1 MKNKPETL
9 IAEQD
14 DDQRQSVAA
23 AAQDI
28 EIRYRSLFD
37 NMLEG
42 VAYCSMVFEDEKP
55 SDFIYLDVNSAF
67 ETLTGLRDVVGKNVS
82 TVIPG
87 LRASNPELFDSCGRV
102 AVTGASERFETYV
115 GQLNRWFIITV
126 YGAGNGRF
134 VAVFA
139 DTTEKKLSEQ
149 ALQRSEKKCR
159 SLFDEALQ
167 FIGLLMP
174 DGVMVGINR
183 TALELAGIQAAD
195 VLGKPFGEMPW
206 WTQSSEEHE
215 ILQGAVAKA
224 IQGDCARFELTLQ
237 AGNGHLKHMDFS
249 LKPLRNESGIVEQL
263 IVEGH
268 DITEHRNYERQLE
281 RMATHDIL
289 TGLANRSLLSDR
301 ISQAISHACRHGQ
314 IIAVFLLDID
324 RFKLINDSLGHG
336 VGDLL
341 LKEIASRMKA
351 CTRVGDTVARMGGDE
366 FVLLMTHLE
375 DGNDSALF
383 GRRVLDALSL
393 PIALD
398 GHHLTVTASAG
409 VSLYPKDG
417 ADVDVLLKTADIA
430 LCRAKELGRNCFQFY
445 SAQMNERMLLRLE
458 FETELRLALKH
469 NWFTLH
475 YQPQVDILSGEIIG
489 CEALIRMNHP
499 ERGMIPPNEFISMA
513 EETGLI
519 VAIGEWVIQEACQ
532 QMKRWQGEHPNEL
545 VMAVN
550 VSPLQFRHPDLIEVV
565 RRALEESGLAACYL
579 ELEFTEGA
587 LMKNVASTLEL
598 MKKFKGMGLRLAI
611 DDFGTGYSSLNY
623 LKQFPIDKLK
633 IDQSFV
639 RNIAFDPSDAAI
651 VQAIIALARSLGLS
665 TIAEG
670 VETEAQLGYLRALH
684 CNELQGFFF
693 SQAVPP
699 EEFTALLERSLHV
712 KPIESERVLL
722 LVDDEK
728 NILTSLNR
736 ILYREGYRILT
747 ATSGEEGL
755 ELMAKH
761 RVGVVVSDQ
770 RMTGMTGVEFLRR
783 VKLMH
788 PNAVRMI
795 LSGYTDIDTLTDAI
809 NKGEIY
815 QFINKPWDNN
825 ALLATIREAFSR
837 HDLFNK
843 RTDDDA
849 KLSL

>member
-1 MKNKPETL
+1 MNLGK
-9 IAEQD
+9 AQQD
-14 DDQRQSVAA
+14 IVQLKQSVTAKGS
-23 AAQDI
+23 
-28 EIRYRSLFD
+28 EMNYRLLFE

-42 VAYCSMVFEDEKP
+42 VAYCSMVFEDGKP
-55 SDFIYLDVNSAF
+55 ADFIYLDVNSAF

-82 TVIPG
+82 TIIPG
-87 LRASNPELFDSCGRV
+87 LRVSNPELFDSCGRV
-102 AVTGASERFETYV
+102 AVMGATERFETYV
-115 GQLNRWFIITV
+115 GPLNSWFFITV

-139 DTTEKKLSEQ
+139 DITEKKLSEQ
-149 ALQRSEKKCR
+149 ALQKSEKKCR

-174 DGVMVGINR
+174 DGIMVDINR

-195 VLGKPFGEMPW
+195 VLGKLFWEMPW
-206 WTQSSEEHE
+206 WLRSPEEHE

-224 IQGDCARFELTLQ
+224 TQGDCARFELTLQ

-263 IVEGH
+263 IVEGN
-268 DITEHRNYERQLE
+268 DITEHWNYERQLE
-281 RMATHDIL
+281 HMATHDIL

-301 ISQAISHACRHGQ
+301 IHQAISHACRHGQ

-341 LKEIASRMKA
+341 LKEIAHRLKG

-375 DGNDSALF
+375 DENDSALF

-398 GHHLTVTASAG
+398 GHHLTITASAG

-430 LCRAKELGRNCFQFY
+430 LYRAKELGRNCFQFY
-445 SAQMNERMLLRLE
+445 SDQMNERMLHRLE

-565 RRALEESGLAACYL
+565 RRALETSGLAACYL

-587 LMKNVASTLEL
+587 LMKNVPSTLEL
-598 MKKFKGMGLRLAI
+598 MKKFKAMGLRLAI

-639 RNIAFDPSDAAI
+639 RNIVFDPSDAAI

-699 EEFTALLERSLHV
+699 CDFMALLARSLNV
-712 KPIESERVLL
+712 KTAESERILL

-736 ILYREGYRILT
+736 ILCREGYRILM

-761 RVGVVVSDQ
+761 TVGVVVSDQ
-770 RMTGMTGVEFLRR
+770 RMTGMSGVEFLRR
-783 VKLMH
+783 VKLMY

-795 LSGYTDIDTLTDAI
+795 LSGYTEIDTLTDAI

-815 QFINKPWDNN
+815 QFIHKPWDNN

-843 RTDDDA
+843 KTDDNA

>member
-9 IAEQD
+9 IAESNGGQC
-14 DDQRQSVAA
+14 QPA

-28 EIRYRSLFD
+28 EIRYRALFD
-37 NMLEG
+37 NMFEG
-42 VAYCSMVFEDEKP
+42 VAYCSMVFEGGKP
-55 SDFIYLDVNSAF
+55 SDFICLDVNLAF
-67 ETLTGLRDVVGKNVS
+67 ETLTGLRDVIGKKVS
-82 TVIPG
+82 TLIPDFSSSN
-87 LRASNPELFDSCGRV
+87 RALFDSFGRV
-102 AVTGASERFETYV
+102 AATGATERFETYIDR
-115 GQLNRWFIITV
+115 LNSWFIVTV
-126 YGAGNGRF
+126 YGAGNSRF
-134 VAVFA
+134 IAVFA
-139 DTTEKKLSEQ
+139 DTTEKKLNEQ
-149 ALQRSEKKCR
+149 ALQTSERKCR
-159 SLFDEALQ
+159 SLFDEARQ
-167 FIGLLMP
+167 FIGLLTS
-174 DGVMVGINR
+174 DGIMVDINR
-183 TALELAGIQAAD
+183 TALELAGIQAYD
-195 VLGKPFGEMPW
+195 VSGKPFWETPW
-206 WTQSSEEHE
+206 WTPSPEVHELLQS
-215 ILQGAVAKA
+215 AVARA
-224 IQGDCARFELTLQ
+224 AQGDYVRFEVKLQ
-237 AGNGHLKHMDFS
+237 ASNGNLRDMDFS
-249 LKPLRNESGIVEQL
+249 LKPLSGESGIVEQL
-263 IVEGH
+263 IAEGH

-281 RMATHDIL
+281 HMATHDIL
-289 TGLANRSLLSDR
+289 TGLANRSLLADR
-301 ISQAISHACRHGQ
+301 ISQAISHACRFGQ

-336 VGDLL
+336 LGDLL
-341 LKEIASRMKA
+341 LKEIAHRLKS

-366 FVLLMTHLE
+366 FVLLMTNLE
-375 DGNDSALF
+375 NENDSALF
-383 GRRVLDALSL
+383 GRRVLDALSF
-393 PIALD
+393 PIPLD
-398 GHHLTVTASAG
+398 GHQLTVTASAG

-417 ADVDVLLKTADIA
+417 NDLDVLLKNADIA
-430 LCRAKELGRNCFQFY
+430 LCRAKDMGRNCFQFY
-445 SAQMNERMLLRLE
+445 SSRMNERMLQRLE
-458 FETELRLALKH
+458 FESELRLALKH
-469 NWFTLH
+469 GWFTLH

-532 QMKRWQGEHPNEL
+532 QMKRWQDEHPNEL

-565 RRALEESGLAACYL
+565 RRALESSGLAASYL

-587 LMKNVASTLEL
+587 LMKNVPSTLQL
-598 MKKFKGMGLRLAI
+598 MKKFKAMGLRLAI

-639 RNIAFDPSDAAI
+639 KNIAFDPSDAAI

-670 VETEAQLGYLRALH
+670 VETEAQLGYLRVLH

-693 SQAVPP
+693 SRAVPP
-699 EEFTALLERSLHV
+699 DEFIALLERSLHV
-712 KPIESERVLL
+712 KPIESEHVLL

-728 NILTSLNR
+728 NILASLNR
-736 ILYREGYRILT
+736 ILCREGYQILM

-761 RVGVVVSDQ
+761 RVDVVISDQ
-770 RMTGMTGVEFLRR
+770 RMTGMSGVEFLRR
-783 VKLMH
+783 VKLMY

-795 LSGYTDIDTLTDAI
+795 LSGYTEIDTLTDAI

-843 RTDDDA
+843 NTDDPG
-849 KLSL
+849 KNSL

>member
-9 IAEQD
+9 IAESNGGQC
-14 DDQRQSVAA
+14 QPA

-28 EIRYRSLFD
+28 EIRYRALFD
-37 NMLEG
+37 NMFEG
-42 VAYCSMVFEDEKP
+42 VAYCSMVFEGGKP
-55 SDFIYLDVNSAF
+55 SDFICLDVNSAF
-67 ETLTGLRDVVGKNVS
+67 ETLTGLRDVIGKKVS
-82 TVIPG
+82 TLIPG
-87 LRASNPELFDSCGRV
+87 FSSSNRTLFDSFGRV
-102 AVTGASERFETYV
+102 AATGATERFETYIDR
-115 GQLNRWFIITV
+115 LNSWFIVTV
-126 YGAGNGRF
+126 YGAGNSRF
-134 VAVFA
+134 IAVFA
-139 DTTEKKLSEQ
+139 DTTEKKLNEQ
-149 ALQRSEKKCR
+149 ALQTSERKCR
-159 SLFDEALQ
+159 SLFDEARQ
-167 FIGLLMP
+167 FIGLLTS
-174 DGVMVGINR
+174 DGIMVDINR
-183 TALELAGIQAAD
+183 TALELAGIQAYD
-195 VLGKPFGEMPW
+195 VSGKPFWETPW
-206 WTQSSEEHE
+206 WTPSPEVHELLQS
-215 ILQGAVAKA
+215 AVARA
-224 IQGDCARFELTLQ
+224 AQGDYVRFEVKLQ
-237 AGNGHLKHMDFS
+237 ASNGNLRDMDFS
-249 LKPLRNESGIVEQL
+249 LKPLSGESGIVEQL
-263 IVEGH
+263 IAEGH

-281 RMATHDIL
+281 HMATHDIL
-289 TGLANRSLLSDR
+289 TGLANRSLLADR
-301 ISQAISHACRHGQ
+301 ISQAISHACRFGQ

-336 VGDLL
+336 LGDLL
-341 LKEIASRMKA
+341 LKEIAHRLKS

-366 FVLLMTHLE
+366 FVLLMTNLE
-375 DGNDSALF
+375 NENDSALF
-383 GRRVLDALSL
+383 GRRVLDALSF
-393 PIALD
+393 PIPLD
-398 GHHLTVTASAG
+398 GHQLTVTASAG

-417 ADVDVLLKTADIA
+417 NDLDVLLKNADIA
-430 LCRAKELGRNCFQFY
+430 LCRAKDMGRNCFQFY
-445 SAQMNERMLLRLE
+445 SSRMNERMLQRLE
-458 FETELRLALKH
+458 FESELRLALKH
-469 NWFTLH
+469 GWFTLH

-532 QMKRWQGEHPNEL
+532 QMKRWQDEHPNEL

-565 RRALEESGLAACYL
+565 RRALESSGLAASYL

-587 LMKNVASTLEL
+587 LMKNVPSTLQL
-598 MKKFKGMGLRLAI
+598 MKKFKAMGLRLAI

-639 RNIAFDPSDAAI
+639 KNIAFDPSDAAI

-670 VETEAQLGYLRALH
+670 VETEAQLGYLRVLH

-693 SQAVPP
+693 SRAVPP
-699 EEFTALLERSLHV
+699 DEFITLLERSLHV
-712 KPIESERVLL
+712 KPIESEHVLL

-728 NILTSLNR
+728 NILASLNR
-736 ILYREGYRILT
+736 ILCREGYQILM

-761 RVGVVVSDQ
+761 RVDVVISDQ
-770 RMTGMTGVEFLRR
+770 RMTGMSGVEFLRR
-783 VKLMH
+783 VKLMY

-795 LSGYTDIDTLTDAI
+795 LSGYTEIDTLTDAI

-843 RTDDDA
+843 NTDDPG
-849 KLSL
+849 KNSL